1 MYKLE
6 PSWPGNAHLKPAP
19 WYSHHNQTSEKA
31 YKSNCNPQL
40 QICFFNAATAKAFTT
55 VLAGFAA
62 TFTSLP
68 KMFLMP
74 ALVAGFTRV
83 LMRHKPGTVNT
94 PVFFTSFVA
103 ISTKLLNTCA
113 HSFVFKPCSS
123 AIAFKKAPLLIAH

>member
-1 MYKLE
+1 MRSNHTKLI
-6 PSWPGNAHLKPAP
+6 L
-19 WYSHHNQTSEKA
+19 
-31 YKSNCNPQL
+31 
-40 QICFFNAATAKAFTT
+40 ICFFKAAAGKAFTT

-74 ALVAGFTRV
+74 ALVAGFTWV
-83 LMRHKPGTVNT
+83 LMRHKPGIVKT

-103 ISTKLLNTCA
+103 MSTKLLKTCA

-123 AIAFKKAPLLIAH
+123 AIAFKKAPLLIAFAAFIDFIGAMVQ